1 MRAEIRHLAVFL
13 GSIVL
18 LAACA
23 STASYTSQPVA
34 TNHIEEQNDSSTNDI
49 LDVAEYSGQESPE
62 STIAIRDSSNQDV
75 HAMLAEGEALYA
87 TGVAANLDGRWH
99 DAQVSFERAIALL
112 GQVDISSVSDEKTGD
127 DIDHLLDEIAQDY
140 QKTLTALGQL
150 PEDASSSAIL
160 LRLDGGLDSSSA
172 ATAPPSPAEEK
183 ERGEVTFDYPIE
195 IDNPKV
201 QKCIVFW
208 QTVARGPCERFIAR
222 AGRYLPMMKEI
233 VRSYG
238 IPTDIAYLP
247 FIESGFNNRAYSYAH
262 ASGPWQFI
270 ASTGRRYGLDQNYWM
285 DERCDFEKSTHA
297 ACKYLGDLYRMF
309 DSWNLA
315 LAAYNGGEGR
325 VGRQIKR
332 QKTEEFWKLKLRDQT
347 KNYVPLYMAA
357 LMIAKDPTAYGFQ
370 VQPEPPITYD
380 WVATNKPL
388 EFKDIANALG
398 TTEDVISDLNP
409 ELRRGVTPPDV
420 SPYRLR
426 VPKGSGDLF
435 AAVYHDLPRSTRTE
449 WAQHTVRKGETLG
462 KIAKKYGVS
471 AGEIARTN
479 KLSSKH
485 RLTIGQSLVIPV
497 PSAAVTRRAQKPTET
512 VYAERAP
519 KEKSAPTAENGS
531 QKYTVRAGDTFWDLA
546 KKFGLTTSAIRQA
559 NRMEAHDRLQIGQT
573 LVIPQAGGTKPSRD
587 GGFWYTVRRGDT
599 ILRIATKFGVTIA
612 QVLAFNSLD
621 DPDEIHVGQKI
632 RIPSDL

>member
-1 MRAEIRHLAVFL
+1 MRAEIRHLALFF
-13 GSIVL
+13 GSVL
-18 LAACA
+18 LLSACA
-23 STASYTSQPVA
+23 STASYTPQPIA
-34 TNHIEEQNDSSTNDI
+34 TDQIEEQVDSSSDE
-49 LDVAEYSGQESPE
+49 VAIEPE
-62 STIAIRDSSNQDV
+62 LAAPEAAGSTDEARDSDGQNV
-75 HAMLAEGEALYA
+75 HAMLAESEALYS

-99 DAQVSFERAIALL
+99 DAQVSFEQAIALL
-112 GQVDISSVSDEKTGD
+112 GEVDIASVPD
-127 DIDHLLDEIAQDY
+127 DDTADKIDRLLDEIAKDY
-140 QKTLTALGQL
+140 HKTLTALGQL
-150 PEDASSSAIL
+150 PEDASSAAIL
-160 LRLDGGLDSSSA
+160 LRLDDNGDSSNASSA
-172 ATAPPSPAEEK
+172 PSPTQESEP
-183 ERGEVTFDYPIE
+183 GEVTFDYPIE

-208 QTVARGPCERFIAR
+208 QTVGRGPCERFMAR
-222 AGRYLPMMKEI
+222 AGHYLPMMKEI

-238 IPTDIAYLP
+238 LPTDIAYLP

-270 ASTGRRYGLDQNYWM
+270 ASTGRRYGLNQNYWM
-285 DERCDFEKSTHA
+285 DERCDFEKATHA

-332 QKTEEFWKLKLRDQT
+332 QRTDDFWKLKLREQT
-347 KNYVPLYMAA
+347 KHYVPLYMAA
-357 LMIAKDPTAYGFQ
+357 LMIAKDPTSYGFQ
-370 VQPEPPITYD
+370 VQPEPPIDYD

-388 EFKDIANALG
+388 EIKDVANALG
-398 TTEDVISDLNP
+398 IAEDVISDLNP
-409 ELRRGVTPPDV
+409 ELRRGVTPPDI

-462 KIAKKYGVS
+462 KIGKKYGVS
-471 AGEIARTN
+471 ANEIARTN

-497 PSAAVTRRAQKPTET
+497 PKASVSRRTEKPTET
-512 VYAERAP
+512 VYAEPSSKAKP
-519 KEKSAPTAENGS
+519 SPSAESGS
-531 QKYTVRAGDTFWDLA
+531 QKYTVRAGDTFWDLG
-546 KKFGLTTSAIRQA
+546 KKFGVTTSSIRQA
-559 NRMEAHDRLQIGQT
+559 NRMEARDRLQIGQT
-573 LVIPQAGGTKPSRD
+573 LIIPQAGGTKPSRD